1 MNILILGAG
10 GIGGYFGAHLI
21 RAGANVTYLVRDQR
35 KALIDAQGLCV
46 ETPQGAFVVLPRT
59 VTAQDVQPEYYLI
72 ILAPKSYDPQSS
84 VSCCRASMTH

>member
-35 KALIDAQGLCV
+35 KALINEIG
-46 ETPQGAFVVLPRT
+46 
-59 VTAQDVQPEYYLI
+59 
-72 ILAPKSYDPQSS
+72 
-84 VSCCRASMTH
+84 RASCRERV